1 MAKYL
6 KPLIPFIIITI
17 LAAGAVEIFYRMVLS
32 SHKTTSPELNIQQTA
47 PEIVGTTPADPN
59 NQIDHQVILQ
69 RNLFAPPPPK
79 NAPAEKVE
87 VPVVDLAET
96 SLELALLG
104 TITGSSKNRRAIIL
118 DKKKKV
124 QDIYFQGDEVQG
136 ALIKEIHREKVILTV
151 KGRDEILVP
160 ETSSSN
166 NTTPVNPALLYQ
178 GPMETT
184 QEAPSDIPKE
194 DIMEPE
200 PIGPVEPVEPVE
212 NNTLAPPNTGA
223 ITIPENSLP

>member
-1 MAKYL
+1 
-6 KPLIPFIIITI
+6 
-17 LAAGAVEIFYRMVLS
+17 MVLS
-32 SHKTTSPELNIQQTA
+32 SHKATSPELNMQQTA
-47 PEIVGTTPADPN
+47 PETVGTAPAGSN

-79 NAPAEKVE
+79 NEPAEKVE
-87 VPVVDLAET
+87 IPVVDLAET

-124 QDIYFQGDEVQG
+124 QDIYFQGDVVQG
-136 ALIKEIHREKVILTV
+136 ALIKDIQREKVILTV

-160 ETSSSN
+160 DTSSSN
-166 NTTPVNPALLYQ
+166 NTAPVNPALLYQ

-184 QEAPSDIPKE
+184 QEAPSDIPNEE

-200 PIGPVEPVEPVE
+200 PIGPVEPIEPIEPIE
-212 NNTLAPPNTGA
+212 NNTLAPPDMGA
-223 ITIPENSLP
+223 IIIPENSLP